1 MLVVTSSLL
10 LLLSTINIHSV
21 SGKATKVAQRGLG
34 CKTNGLARTFAQ
46 KLNQNLSKQRIKGRN
61 GKIRGESESR
71 MGQMAAAFAK
81 FDRKLNEMETQGVCL
96 GDQSSHGGAELEA
109 QLEKAIDIMHAMR
122 LSNGRSAPANIH
134 QQQHKAYFEQNRGTT
149 YGEVMCDM
157 SKHEV
162 REIAEIIGQVEGDT
176 RELMGFPPG
185 QAGGCFAAPP
195 ADVRLAPL

>member
-109 QLEKAIDIMHAMR
+109 QLLEVIDIMKDVERVENIRTRIKAKMGAVIEKEKG
-122 LSNGRSAPANIH
+122 GRDYQGILGALGP
-134 QQQHKAYFEQNRGTT
+134 
-149 YGEVMCDM
+149 
-157 SKHEV
+157 
-162 REIAEIIGQVEGDT
+162 II
-176 RELMGFPPG
+176 
-185 QAGGCFAAPP
+185 QAGLPIALQLLQ
-195 ADVRLAPL
+195 VL